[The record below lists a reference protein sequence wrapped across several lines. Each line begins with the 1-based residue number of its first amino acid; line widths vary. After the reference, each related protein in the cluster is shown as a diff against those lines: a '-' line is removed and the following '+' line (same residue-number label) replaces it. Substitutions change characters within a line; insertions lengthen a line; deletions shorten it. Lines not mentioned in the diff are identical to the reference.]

1 MQEMF
6 ADLKRKPAS
15 KFMEI
20 FSKLKNKKSWQ
31 FLGMIIIF
39 SVFFLLRLYR
49 LGYHDFWYDEAGT
62 VFYAQHPW
70 GNWNAPLYWIL
81 LHFWIKLFG
90 ISEFSMRFPS
100 LIFSFLSVVL
110 VFIMGRKLFNKRVG
124 IIASIIMGLS
134 PFHIWYA
141 QEARDYSM
149 LLFFGMLSSW
159 LVYKAINEKRLKI
172 WAFFILASIAGLYT
186 NYFFIFILIAQLI
199 YIVAVSRQLKLNFRS
214 FIPFLIIGAGFL
226 PYLRLFLNKFFAVW
240 QGFWLGKPGIYSLRI
255 TLENFMLGYN
265 ASTPFYLCV
274 DILIVIVF
282 IIAIVKLKRN
292 QTMPGMVFCLYL
304 FLIPVIAA
312 FVFSRVFFS
321 VYLDRG
327 LIIASP
333 YFYLILAVG
342 LAGLNRRFLR
352 LAIPV
357 VLFFLICTSLYG
369 YYKNWMF
376 TDTFHHTGVHLK
388 KPIKP
393 VAEFIEDNLEEGDL
407 VVFTNQSVMPSFS
420 FYSAEKIDYNF
431 LFVHGDAYYPFSGKE
446 IHEDR
451 FRISVN
457 SLEGLGFD
465 RLWVISCNWPRDGNL
480 DKNSKS
486 VIEWLD
492 SRFEQD
498 LVREFDGLWV
508 RRYAAL

>member
-1 MQEMF
+1 
-6 ADLKRKPAS
+6 
-15 KFMEI
+15 
-20 FSKLKNKKSWQ
+20 
-31 FLGMIIIF
+31 
-39 SVFFLLRLYR
+39 
-49 LGYHDFWYDEAGT
+49 
-62 VFYAQHPW
+62 
-70 GNWNAPLYWIL
+70 
-81 LHFWIKLFG
+81 
-90 ISEFSMRFPS
+90 
-100 LIFSFLSVVL
+100 
-110 VFIMGRKLFNKRVG
+110 MGRKLFNKRVG
-124 IIASIIMGLS
+124 IAASIIMGLS

-149 LLFFGMLSSW
+149 LLFFGMLSSY
-159 LVYKAINEKRLKI
+159 LLYKAVNEKKPKAWI
-172 WAFFILASIAGLYT
+172 FFISVSIAGLYI
-186 NYFFIFILIAQLI
+186 NYFFIFLLIAQLI
-199 YIVAVSRQLKLNFRS
+199 YLVMVSRQLKLNLRS
-214 FIPFLIIGAGFL
+214 FIPFLVIGAGFL
-226 PYLRLFLNKFFAVW
+226 PYLRLFLRKFFTVW
-240 QGFWLGKPGIYSLRI
+240 QGFWLSKPSIHSLLI
-255 TLENFMLGYN
+255 TLENFILGYN
-265 ASTPFYLCV
+265 ASPIFYISV
-274 DILIVIVF
+274 DVLIAIVLIV
-282 IIAIVKLKRN
+282 AIVKLKRN
-292 QTMPGMVFCLYL
+292 RARPGMVFCLYL
-304 FLIPVIAA
+304 FLIPIIMA
-312 FVFSRVFFS
+312 FIFSRVFFS

-352 LAIPV
+352 LSIPV

-446 IHEDR
+446 IHKDR